1 MLFGD
6 SLITFS
12 IQAINVKGILVTLE
26 GIDGSGKSTV
36 SRHLAQA
43 LVKACPDRL
52 FIFTAEPTKS
62 ETGAILRSRL
72 SESCALEDEVTKAR
86 RMEELFLFMA
96 DHADHLSHTI
106 IPSLRAGAIIISD
119 RYTDST
125 AAYQGVTLRGIV
137 PDPVEWIRSL
147 YRPWNV
153 SPDLTLFFSI
163 DPSRA
168 LERIVSRK
176 IAEKFE
182 RAEFLREVDGNF
194 RRVASFEPKRFV
206 IVDAGRGIDDV
217 AKDALS
223 MILALIK
230 QSA

>member
-1 MLFGD
+1 
-6 SLITFS
+6 
-12 IQAINVKGILVTLE
+12 VKGLLVTLE

-36 SRHLAQA
+36 SHLLKQS
-43 LVKACPDRL
+43 LTQTWPGRR
-52 FIFTAEPTKS
+52 FIFTAEPTKG

-72 SESCALEDEVTKAR
+72 SKSRALEDEVSKAR
-86 RMEELFLFMA
+86 RMGELFLFMA

-106 IPSLRAGAIIISD
+106 IPSMQTGAIIVSD

-153 SPDLTLFFSI
+153 SPDLTIFFSI

-168 LERIVSRK
+168 LKRIVSRQ

-194 RRVASFEPKRFV
+194 RRIASLEPERFA
-206 IVDAGRGIDDV
+206 IVDAGREIDDV

-223 MILALIK
+223 LICALIER
-230 QSA
+230 SA

>member
-1 MLFGD
+1 M
-6 SLITFS
+6 
-12 IQAINVKGILVTLE
+12 KGLLVTLE

-43 LVKACPDRL
+43 LVKACPDRH
-52 FIFTAEPTKS
+52 FIFTAEPTKG

-72 SESCALEDEVTKAR
+72 SESCALEDEVTKVR

-137 PDPVEWIRSL
+137 PDPVEWIKSL

-153 SPDLTLFFSI
+153 YPDLTLFFSI

-168 LERIVSRK
+168 MERIVSRK

-194 RRVASFEPKRFV
+194 RRMASFEPKRFV

-223 MILALIK
+223 MILALIE